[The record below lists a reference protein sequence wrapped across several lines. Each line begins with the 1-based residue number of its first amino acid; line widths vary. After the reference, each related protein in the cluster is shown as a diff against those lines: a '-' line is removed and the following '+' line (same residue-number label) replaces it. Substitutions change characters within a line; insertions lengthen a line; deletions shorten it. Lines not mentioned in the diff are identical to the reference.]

1 MTKRLYR
8 SRKYKMIGGV
18 AGGLAEYFD
27 IDPVFM
33 RALFI
38 ITALGYGIGFIAYIV
53 LWIIVPL
60 RPKIYIDP
68 DKGIFTEQTEEEP
81 VEITGLS
88 ENSAYNRKTIFG
100 AVLIALGIIFF
111 LDNFIVSISFKDIYP
126 LLIIGIGAFVLYRG
140 FKEKSGEKTHE
151 TE

>member
-27 IDPVFM
+27 IDPVFV

-53 LWIIVPL
+53 LWIIVPW

-68 DKGIFTEQTEEEP
+68 ANGLFTEQTEEP
-81 VEITGLS
+81 EIELTA
-88 ENSAYNRKTIFG
+88 NSAHNRKTIFG
-100 AVLIALGIIFF
+100 AILIGLGIIFS
-111 LDNFIVSISFKDIYP
+111 LDRFVCSIDFHDVFP
-126 LLIIGIGAFVLYRG
+126 LLIIALGAFILYRG
-140 FKEKSGEKTHE
+140 LKERNGGRIHE
-151 TE
+151 AE